1 MCATTCGEGIM
12 RPANQGMLEDLHL
25 NPTVEETC
33 DEAALCKQ
41 TNAATMLAVSDTTGR
56 LYRSIPGG
64 SLMS

>member
-1 MCATTCGEGIM
+1 
-12 RPANQGMLEDLHL
+12 MLGDLHL

-41 TNAATMLAVSDTTGR
+41 TNAATMLAVSGTTGR
-56 LYRSIPGG
+56 PYRAVPCGSR